1 MIETNHI
8 QPMSAK
14 ELVRN
19 SFENGKKVFLLSLLG
34 NFLILAIFAALVLIF
49 YSYIES
55 LGVDNNTLYILAM
68 FNNLIFISLTS
79 VNIFY
84 LLIGNQQEVS
94 YLNQVKNSLIKLL
107 IALATLIVSTL
118 IYSILVIF
126 GLTILIVPG
135 ILIFTYFGL
144 YSQAIA
150 FEDEGIITSIL
161 RSRELVKG
169 SFWKVFITLS
179 ILNLIVN
186 IFIFLIGGLI
196 LLAVPID
203 SIWLEIGIITL
214 TYLIIMPFVGS
225 YYTFLY
231 FDLRSRQEAF
241 DYDEYEKRR
250 VEISS

>member
-1 MIETNHI
+1 MIETKHI
-8 QPMSAK
+8 QPMSTK

-19 SFENGKKVFLLSLLG
+19 SLESGKKVFLISLLG
-34 NFLILAIFAALVLIF
+34 NFLILALFATLVLIF

-79 VNIFY
+79 VNVFY
-84 LLIGNQQEVS
+84 LLIGNQEIS
-94 YLNQVKNSLIKLL
+94 YLNQVKNSLIRLL

-126 GLTILIVPG
+126 GLTLLIVPG

-161 RSRELVKG
+161 RSRELVRG

-186 IFIFLIGGLI
+186 IFVFLIGGLI

>member
-84 LLIGNQQEVS
+84 LLIGNQETS

-107 IALATLIVSTL
+107 LALATLIVSTL

-126 GLTILIVPG
+126 GLTLLIIPG

-161 RSRELVKG
+161 RSRELIRG

-196 LLAVPID
+196 LLAFPID

-225 YYTFLY
+225 YYTLLY

>member
-1 MIETNHI
+1 MIETKHI

-14 ELVRN
+14 ELAGN
-19 SFENGKKVFLLSLLG
+19 SFESGKKVFLLSLLG
-34 NFLILAIFAALVLIF
+34 NFIILVLFATLVLIF

-84 LLIGNQQEVS
+84 LLIGNQEES
-94 YLNQVKNSLIKLL
+94 YLNQVKNSLIRLL

-126 GLTILIVPG
+126 GLTLLIVPG